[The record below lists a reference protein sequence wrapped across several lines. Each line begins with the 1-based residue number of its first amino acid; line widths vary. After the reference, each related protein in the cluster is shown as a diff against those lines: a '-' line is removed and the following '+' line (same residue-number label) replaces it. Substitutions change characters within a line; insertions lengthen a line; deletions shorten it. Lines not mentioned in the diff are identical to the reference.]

1 MNDTGSEKRNET
13 YQRMRSDFDALS
25 AQEKVVFLAE
35 AASSTVVRGAQQFGE
50 ALSEE
55 IDEFL
60 GRSEKPSGKEA
71 SGADDEDISVAD
83 AAGAVARSL
92 QRFGQVLSHE
102 VEDLFRKRF
111 GEDEAAREEAAREEA
126 APSAA
131 AGDDDAQADDAG
143 KTDEATA

>member
-1 MNDTGSEKRNET
+1 MNDTGSEKKNET

-50 ALSEE
+50 ALSGE
-55 IDEFL
+55 IDDFL
-60 GRSEKPSGKEA
+60 GKRDKPSGKEA
-71 SGADDEDISVAD
+71 PGTDDENISVTD

-111 GEDEAAREEAAREEA
+111 GEDEAAREESA
-126 APSAA
+126 AP
-131 AGDDDAQADDAG
+131 GDDDAQAGDAG

>member
-1 MNDTGSEKRNET
+1 MNDTGSEKKNET

-50 ALSEE
+50 ALSGE

-60 GRSEKPSGKEA
+60 GKREKPSGKEA
-71 SGADDEDISVAD
+71 SGADDQDISVAD

-111 GEDEAAREEAAREEA
+111 GEDEAAREEAA
-126 APSAA
+126 PSAA
-131 AGDDDAQADDAG
+131 AGDDAAQADDAG